1 MKWFLAGLALVF
13 ASLAG
18 GSAAIVFSYRQ
29 VIGHYLGA
37 APRSQRSVG
46 GNADATANAAAPS
59 RAPKTTQSKAFR
71 SLLQAQPDGAFPE
84 GQRFLRRSK
93 AKPKL
98 PKARSP
104 QPITTE

>member
-18 GSAAIVFSYRQ
+18 GITAIIVGYRQ
-29 VIGHYLGA
+29 IIGSYLGET
-37 APRSQRSVG
+37 PRSHRSVD
-46 GNADATANAAAPS
+46 GNADARANGAAPS
-59 RAPKTTQSKAFR
+59 PAPKTELSTAFLG
-71 SLLQAQPDGAFPE
+71 LLQAQRNSASKE
-84 GQRFLRRSK
+84 RQRFLRRSK

>member
-1 MKWFLAGLALVF
+1 MKWLLAGLALVF

-18 GSAAIVFSYRQ
+18 GIAAIVFSYRQ

-37 APRSQRSVG
+37 APRSQRSIG

-59 RAPKTTQSKAFR
+59 PAPKTTPSKAFR
-71 SLLQAQPDGAFPE
+71 RLLQAQQDRAFPD

-104 QPITTE
+104 QPSTTE